1 MKHSGGTPVNR
12 GAAGYSVNFS
22 FARWLTHSPC
32 YEENTLS
39 YIGMDTP
46 NEPSEEKPEDFAL
59 IEAALAGDEIAA
71 STIRCPENNARLEA
85 ILRNRGASDTEAKD
99 IIADL
104 WTDCFDSRE
113 GRRPL
118 LEKFSGKGSLNAF
131 LTRTALNR
139 LIDYKRRL
147 KFRGE
152 LPSNR
157 DEDRPG
163 DAFDSLPGEER
174 NDDSE
179 DRLVGL
185 LRDAML
191 ASFSMIDPEK
201 LVMLKLVKIH
211 GIDQELAGKMWNC
224 SQSKV
229 SRNISAAMEEIRV
242 TTISEL
248 KRIDPWLELRWE
260 DFVGLCKQSSD
271 LFGLVK

>member
-1 MKHSGGTPVNR
+1 MKHGGGTPINGVPLAIP
-12 GAAGYSVNFS
+12 GHFS
-22 FARWLTHSPC
+22 FARWLTHRPS
-32 YEENTLS
+32 YEETTLS
-39 YIGMDTP
+39 NIGMEKP
-46 NEPSEEKPEDFAL
+46 NEAPEGKLEEFAL
-59 IEAALAGDEIAA
+59 IEAALAGDEAAA

-85 ILRNRGASDTEAKD
+85 ILRNRGASDTEARD

-118 LEKFSGKGSLNAF
+118 LEKFSGKGTLNAF

-139 LIDYKRRL
+139 LIDYKRRQ

-152 LPSNR
+152 LPGSR
-157 DEDRPG
+157 DEQRPG
-163 DAFDSLPGEER
+163 DAFDALPGEEATG
-174 NDDSE
+174 DSE

-191 ASFSMIDPEK
+191 AAFSRIDPEK
-201 LVMLKLVKIH
+201 LVVLKLVKIH
-211 GIDQELAGKMWNC
+211 GIDQELAGKMWNW

-229 SRNISAAMEEIRV
+229 SRNLSAVMEEIRAATV
-242 TTISEL
+242 SEL

-271 LFGLVK
+271 LFG